1 MRPMKLALGPVL
13 YAWPRRALLDFYE
26 RVAESPADIV
36 YLGEVVCARR
46 RELRPEEWLELGSM
60 LAAAGKQ
67 VVLSTLALME
77 TEADLR
83 ALRKTAGN
91 DRFMVEANDMGA
103 VAALAERGVPFV
115 GGPHLNVYNAAT
127 LGLLVRLG
135 AVRWVMPVEVS
146 RAGLAQMLDAAIGAV
161 ETEVFVLG
169 RAPLSFSAR
178 CFTARRRG
186 LEKDNCGVA
195 CLEHP
200 DGLPLA
206 TREGGDLLVVN
217 GVQLQSF
224 AVHNLVAEIPG
235 MRELGVTSVRMS
247 PAASGSLELLPLMR
261 EALDG
266 ALPAA
271 GAAARIEALLPAA
284 SSNGYWHGQSGMA
297 RVARAGA

>member
-1 MRPMKLALGPVL
+1 MKLALGPVL
-13 YAWPRRALLDFYE
+13 CAWTRAKLLDFYE
-26 RVAESPADIV
+26 RVAESPVDIV

-46 RELRPEEWLELGSM
+46 RELREEEWIELGGM

-83 ALRKTAGN
+83 ALRKIAAN

-103 VAALAERGVPFV
+103 VGVLADRGVPFV

-127 LGLLVRLG
+127 LRLLAGLG
-135 AVRWVMPVEVS
+135 ARRWVPPVELS
-146 RAGLAQMLDAAIGAV
+146 RAGLAQMLARPVPDL
-161 ETEVFVLG
+161 ETEVFALG

-186 LEKDNCGVA
+186 LEKDGCGVA

-206 TREGGDLLVVN
+206 TREGGELLVVN
-217 GVQLQSF
+217 GIQLQSF
-224 AVHNLVAEIPG
+224 PVYSLVGELAALREMG
-235 MRELGVTSVRMS
+235 VAAMRVS
-247 PAASGSLELLPLMR
+247 PSASGALEILRVLR
-261 EALDG
+261 AALDRALTG
-266 ALPAA
+266 AEAQEDIEHHLPAA
-271 GAAARIEALLPAA
+271 C
-284 SSNGYWHGQSGMA
+284 SNGYWHGKPGMA
-297 RVARAGA
+297 VVPAEGAR

>member
-1 MRPMKLALGPVL
+1 MRLALGPVL
-13 YAWPRRALLDFYE
+13 YAWPRRALYDFYE
-26 RVAESPADIV
+26 RAAESPADTV

-46 RELRPEEWLELGSM
+46 RELRHEEWLEIASM

-103 VAALAERGVPFV
+103 VAALAERGVAFV

-135 AVRWVMPVEVS
+135 ARRWVTPVELS
-146 RAGLAQMLDAAIGAV
+146 REGLAQMLAAADEDV
-161 ETEVFVLG
+161 ETEVLLLG

-178 CFTARRRG
+178 CFTSRRRG

-206 TREGGDLLVVN
+206 TREGGELLVVN

-224 AVHNLVAEIPG
+224 AIHNLVAEIPAL
-235 MRELGVTSVRMS
+235 RELGVASVRVS
-247 PAASGSLELLPLMR
+247 PGASGTLELLPLLR
-261 EALDG
+261 QALDG
-266 ALPAA
+266 TLPPAD
-271 GAAARIEALLPAA
+271 AAARVEALLPAA
-284 SSNGYWHGQSGMA
+284 SCNGYWHGKPGMA
-297 RVARAGA
+297 RVARTADA

>member
-1 MRPMKLALGPVL
+1 MKLALGPVL

-46 RELRPEEWLELGSM
+46 RELRPEEWLEVGSM

-83 ALRKTAGN
+83 ALRKIVGN

-127 LGLLVRLG
+127 LRLLAGLG
-135 AVRWVMPVEVS
+135 ARRWVMPVEVS
-146 RAGLAQMLDAAIGAV
+146 RAGLAQMLEAATGDV

-178 CFTARRRG
+178 CFTARRKG
-186 LEKDNCGVA
+186 LEKDDCGVA

-224 AVHNLVAEIPG
+224 AVHNLVAELPALH
-235 MRELGVTSVRMS
+235 ELRVASVRVS
-247 PAASGSLELLPLMR
+247 PGASGTLEALPLLR
-261 EALDG
+261 GALDG
-266 ALPAA
+266 TLPAA
-271 GAAARIEALLPAA
+271 DAAARVEPLLPAA
-284 SSNGYWHGQSGMA
+284 SSNGYWHGRPGMA
-297 RVARAGA
+297 RVAAHA